1 MAGTIAPAKAE
12 KKAAGGVQPGAGKEA
27 DIVKSLWAI
36 TGRGNNAEVRLRAG
50 RLVVYKVKKH
60 IAVG

>member
-1 MAGTIAPAKAE
+1 M
-12 KKAAGGVQPGAGKEA
+12 QPGAGKEA

-50 RLVVYKVKKH
+50 KLVVYEVKKH